1 MGTSQSSKGSPSG
14 VPMVPPWVPDISDP
28 QRPGPQSVPPENE
41 PANNPTSQPL
51 VNAPAVGIAP
61 RGRFGSANRSIG
73 DYASSGDRGAMRRA
87 LGQYVRKGYGGHS
100 TATKR
105 MGNTIATAGALYTA
119 LSPSPTNPYAQAGQ
133 SLDPSLLA
141 GKSSDEVMD
150 ALVETVCPVNGTQD
164 AEASRNSVKEALSE
178 VLTQFPEADLMDLS
192 AEQRELAIKTFIAED
207 VFRRVD
213 LDIGHTVLE
222 KAPSA
227 AEGLSRLKEIKSYVK
242 ETVSESFRKA
252 QRAGQ
257 ILGSGRINSIIT
269 SVLNDAF
276 EVFEEYAE

>member
-14 VPMVPPWVPDISDP
+14 VPMIPPWVPDIANPQSTASQPTPVESDP
-28 QRPGPQSVPPENE
+28 ANRPISQS
-41 PANNPTSQPL
+41 L
-51 VNAPAVGIAP
+51 INAPAVSIAP
-61 RGRFGSANRSIG
+61 RGRFGGANRSIG
-73 DYASSGDRGAMRRA
+73 DYASSGDRRVMQRA

-119 LSPSPTNPYAQAGQ
+119 LTPGTTNPHTQTGQ
-133 SLDPSLLA
+133 SLDPALLA

-150 ALVETVCPVNGTQD
+150 ALVETACPVNGTQD

-178 VLTQFPEADLMDLS
+178 VLTQFPEADLMDLTP
-192 AEQRELAIKTFIAED
+192 EQREVVIKTFIAED
-207 VFRRVD
+207 IFRRVE

-242 ETVSESFRKA
+242 ETVNESFRKA
-252 QRAGQ
+252 QRVGQ
-257 ILGSGRINSIIT
+257 ILGSDRINNIIT

-276 EVFEEYAE
+276 EVFEGYAE